1 MNKYY
6 KKLELD
12 KILELLAEQTYSDAC
27 REKALKL
34 KPSFDEEEIRTELKK
49 TDDAFKLSAKFGTP
63 RFRKIKD
70 LSMSLRRCK
79 SGSALSFRELLDVAD
94 ILRETNMLC
103 DWFSQCESMESSLAE
118 YFRELYPIKQLEQ
131 RISESI
137 ISEEEMSDAAS
148 AELSSIRK
156 RIVRQGMNIR
166 EQLDKLI
173 KSRST
178 QKFLQEAIV
187 TMRDGRYVVPV
198 RSEYKNEVAGLVHD
212 TSATGQTFFI
222 EPMSV
227 VEANNEIR
235 VLKSREQAEI
245 ERITLELSGQVGE
258 NADSIANNFRI
269 AQILELYF
277 AKANL
282 GAKMR
287 GAAAK
292 IVSEPRV
299 VLNQARHPLINPD
312 TVVPISVEIGG
323 KYESLIITGPN
334 TGGKTVAIK
343 TVGLLT
349 LMTMCG
355 LMIPAGDGSEIGI
368 FGGIYVDIGDEQ
380 SIEQS
385 LSTFSSHM
393 VNVVKILGMADD
405 RSLVLIDEL
414 GSGTD
419 PVEGAAL
426 AVSVLTELK
435 ERHAKVCATTHYQE
449 VKMFALQT
457 EGVENASCEFDVN
470 TLKPTYRLIVGV
482 PGKSNAFAISQRL
495 GMPEEVIERAK
506 ELVSTENKR
515 FEQVV
520 DALEK
525 SRQELEALK
534 ESAAVSERNAKLTE
548 SELKQKLSELE
559 QQKEKELESARQRA
573 LSIVEETRFRS
584 NQLLNELEELK
595 KVKDKE
601 ALRQGLSSMKG
612 KTNSTLNKMQDE
624 ANPVVERRAED
635 PEGRMNEPLGEREV
649 LCVSQFTLLA
659 DTKKEGVLMTVP
671 NMSGVCYVQV
681 GMMKIKTNQKNLRL
695 VDNKKKQPTP
705 QKSVGGSVKKQVTS
719 NMNRRGMELDIRG
732 MMTDEGVL
740 EMERFIDSAQLSG
753 ISTVIII
760 HGKGTG
766 ALRAAVQ
773 QALKTNPAVKSY
785 RQGAYG
791 EGEAGVTVVELK

>member
-12 KILELLAEQTYSDAC
+12 KILELLAEQTYSDTC
-27 REKALKL
+27 REKALKI
-34 KPSFDEEEIRTELKK
+34 KPSFDEQEIRQELQK
-49 TDDAFKLSAKFGTP
+49 TNDAFNLSAKFGTP

-70 LSMSLRRCK
+70 ISMSLRRCK

-94 ILRETNMLC
+94 ILRETAMLC
-103 DWFSQCESMESSLAE
+103 DWFSQCEGMENSLSE

-148 AELSSIRK
+148 PELASIRK

-187 TMRDGRYVVPV
+187 TVRDGRYVVPV

-245 ERITLELSGQVGE
+245 ERIIRELSEQVAGS
-258 NADSIANNFRI
+258 ADSIANNFRV
-269 AQILELYF
+269 AEILELYF

-287 GAAAK
+287 GVAAK

-299 VLNQARHPLINPD
+299 LLHQARHPLIDQNS
-312 TVVPISVEIGG
+312 VVPISVEIGG
-323 KYESLIITGPN
+323 ANQCLIITGPN
-334 TGGKTVAIK
+334 TGGKTVSIK

-355 LMIPAGDGSEIGI
+355 LMIPAGDGSEIGV

-393 VNVVKILGMADD
+393 VNVVKILSLADE

-426 AVSVLTELK
+426 AVSILTTLK
-435 ERHAKVCATTHYQE
+435 EQGARVAATTHYQE

-457 EGVENASCEFDVN
+457 DGVENASCEFDVN

-495 GMPEEVIERAK
+495 GMPDYVIDRAR
-506 ELVSTENKR
+506 ELVSTENQR

-534 ESAAVSERNAKLTE
+534 ESVAISERNAKLTE

-559 QQKEKELESARQRA
+559 QQKEKELETARQRA

-601 ALRQGLSSMKG
+601 ALRQGLNTAKSRA
-612 KTNSTLNKMQDE
+612 NSTLNKMQDE
-624 ANPVVERRAED
+624 ANPIMERRAENYVL
-635 PEGRMNEPLGEREV
+635 PRPLKAGDTV
-649 LCVSQFTLLA
+649 MLA

-671 NMSGVCYVQV
+671 NMSGTCYVQV
-681 GMMKIKTNQKNLRL
+681 GMMKVKTSQKNLRL
-695 VDNKKKQPTP
+695 IENKKKQQP
-705 QKSVGGSVKKQVTS
+705 QKTGGSVKKQVTS
-719 NMNRRGMELDIRG
+719 NMNRRGGMELDIRG
-732 MMTDEGVL
+732 MMTDEGVM
-740 EMERFIDSAQLSG
+740 EVERFIDGAQLSG
-753 ISTVIII
+753 ISQVVII

-773 QALKTNPAVKSY
+773 QSLKTNPAVKSY

>member
-12 KILELLAEQTYSDAC
+12 KILELLAEQTSSDSC
-27 REKALKL
+27 RDKALKL
-34 KPSFDEEEIRTELKK
+34 SPSFDEAEIRRELQK
-49 TDDAFKLSAKFGTP
+49 TNDAFTLSAKFGTP
-63 RFRKIKD
+63 RFRRIKD
-70 LSMSLRRCK
+70 ISFSLRRCK

-103 DWFSQCESMESSLAE
+103 DWFGQCKSMENSLSE
-118 YFRELYPIKQLEQ
+118 YFRELYPIKDLEQ

-148 AELSSIRK
+148 PELASIRK

-198 RSEYKNEVAGLVHD
+198 RSEYKNEVSGLVHD

-245 ERITLELSGQVGE
+245 ERITQELSARVGE
-258 NADSIANNFRI
+258 NADSIANNFRV

-287 GAAAK
+287 GVAAN
-292 IVSEPRV
+292 IVSEPRIS
-299 VLNQARHPLINPD
+299 LHQARHPLIDQNS
-312 TVVPISVEIGG
+312 VVPITVELGG
-323 KYESLIITGPN
+323 AYSSLMITGPN

-343 TVGLLT
+343 TIGLLT

-355 LMIPAGDGSEIGI
+355 LMIPAGDGSEVGI

-393 VNVVKILGMADD
+393 VNVVKILSLADD

-426 AVSVLTELK
+426 AVSILSTLREQG
-435 ERHAKVCATTHYQE
+435 AKVAATTHYQE
-449 VKMFALQT
+449 VKMYALQT

-495 GMPEEVIERAK
+495 GMPDYVIDRAK

-534 ESAAVSERNAKLTE
+534 ESAAVSERNAKMTE
-548 SELKQKLSELE
+548 SELKQKLSDLE

-573 LSIVEETRFRS
+573 MSIVEETRFRS

-601 ALRQGLSSMKG
+601 ALRQGLSAAKG
-612 KTNSTLNKMQDE
+612 KTNSALNRMQDD
-624 ANPVVERRAED
+624 ANPVVQRHIDSYVLPR
-635 PEGRMNEPLGEREV
+635 PLKAGDTV
-649 LCVSQFTLLA
+649 MLA
-659 DTKKEGVLMTVP
+659 DTRKEGVLMTVP
-671 NMSGVCYVQV
+671 NMSGTCYVQV

-695 VDNKKKQPTP
+695 VENKKKQQP

-719 NMNRRGMELDIRG
+719 NMNRRGGMELDIRG
-732 MMTDEGVL
+732 MMSDEGVL
-740 EMERFIDSAQLSG
+740 EVERFIDGAQLSG
-753 ISTVIII
+753 ISTVVII

-773 QALKTNPAVKSY
+773 QSLKTNPAVKSY

>member
-12 KILELLAEQTYSDAC
+12 KILELLAEQTSSDSC
-27 REKALKL
+27 RDKALKL
-34 KPSFDEEEIRTELKK
+34 SPSFDEAEIRRELQK
-49 TDDAFKLSAKFGTP
+49 TNDAFTLSAKFGTP
-63 RFRKIKD
+63 RFRRIKD
-70 LSMSLRRCK
+70 ISFSLRRCK

-103 DWFSQCESMESSLAE
+103 DWFGQCESMENSLSE
-118 YFRELYPIKQLEQ
+118 YFRELYPIKDLEQ

-148 AELSSIRK
+148 PELASIRK

-198 RSEYKNEVAGLVHD
+198 RSEYKNEVSGLVHD

-245 ERITLELSGQVGE
+245 ERITQELSARVGE
-258 NADSIANNFRI
+258 NADSIANNFRV

-287 GAAAK
+287 GVAAN
-292 IVSEPRV
+292 IVSEPRIS
-299 VLNQARHPLINPD
+299 LHQARHPLIDQNS
-312 TVVPISVEIGG
+312 VVPITVELGG
-323 KYESLIITGPN
+323 AYSSLMITGPN

-343 TVGLLT
+343 TIGLLT

-355 LMIPAGDGSEIGI
+355 LMIPAGDGSEVGI

-393 VNVVKILGMADD
+393 VNVVKILSLADD

-426 AVSVLTELK
+426 AVSILSTLREQG
-435 ERHAKVCATTHYQE
+435 AKVAATTHYQE
-449 VKMFALQT
+449 VKMYALQT

-495 GMPEEVIERAK
+495 GMPDYVIDRAK

-534 ESAAVSERNAKLTE
+534 ESAAISERNAKMTE
-548 SELKQKLSELE
+548 SELKQKLSDLE

-573 LSIVEETRFRS
+573 MFIVEETRFRS

-601 ALRQGLSSMKG
+601 ALRQGLSAAKG
-612 KTNSTLNKMQDE
+612 KTNSALNRMQDD
-624 ANPVVERRAED
+624 ANPVVQRHIDSYVLPR
-635 PEGRMNEPLGEREV
+635 PLKAGDTV
-649 LCVSQFTLLA
+649 MLA
-659 DTKKEGVLMTVP
+659 DTRKEGVLMTVP
-671 NMSGVCYVQV
+671 NMSGTCYVQV

-695 VDNKKKQPTP
+695 VENKKKQQP

-719 NMNRRGMELDIRG
+719 NMNRRGGMELDIRG
-732 MMTDEGVL
+732 MMSDEGVL
-740 EMERFIDSAQLSG
+740 EVERFIDGAQLSG
-753 ISTVIII
+753 ISTVVII

-773 QALKTNPAVKSY
+773 QSLKTNPAVKSY

>member
-6 KKLELD
+6 KKLELY
-12 KILELLAEQTYSDAC
+12 KILELLAEQTSSDFC
-27 REKALKL
+27 RDKALKL
-34 KPSFDEEEIRTELKK
+34 SPSFDEAEIRRELQK
-49 TDDAFKLSAKFGTP
+49 TNDAFTLSAKFGTP
-63 RFRKIKD
+63 RFRRIKD
-70 LSMSLRRCK
+70 ISFSLRRCK

-94 ILRETNMLC
+94 ILRETNLLC
-103 DWFSQCESMESSLAE
+103 DWFGQCESMENSLSE
-118 YFRELYPIKQLEQ
+118 YFRELYPIKDLEQ

-148 AELSSIRK
+148 PELASIRK

-198 RSEYKNEVAGLVHD
+198 RSEYKNEVSGLVHD

-222 EPMSV
+222 EPMNV

-245 ERITLELSGQVGE
+245 ERITQELSARVGE
-258 NADSIANNFRI
+258 NADSIANNFRV

-287 GAAAK
+287 GVAAN
-292 IVSEPRV
+292 IVSEPRIS
-299 VLNQARHPLINPD
+299 LHQARHPLIDQNS
-312 TVVPISVEIGG
+312 VVPITVELGG
-323 KYESLIITGPN
+323 AYSSLMITGPN

-343 TVGLLT
+343 TIGLLT

-355 LMIPAGDGSEIGI
+355 LMIPAGDGSEVGI

-393 VNVVKILGMADD
+393 VNVVKILSLADD

-426 AVSVLTELK
+426 AVSILSTLREQG
-435 ERHAKVCATTHYQE
+435 AKVAATTHYQE
-449 VKMFALQT
+449 VKMYALQT

-495 GMPEEVIERAK
+495 GMPDYVIDRAK

-534 ESAAVSERNAKLTE
+534 ESAAISERNAKMTE
-548 SELKQKLSELE
+548 SELKQKLSDLE

-573 LSIVEETRFRS
+573 MSIVEETRFRS

-601 ALRQGLSSMKG
+601 ALRQGLSAAKG
-612 KTNSTLNKMQDE
+612 KTNSALNRMQDD
-624 ANPVVERRAED
+624 ANPVVQRHIDTYVLPR
-635 PEGRMNEPLGEREV
+635 PLKAGDTV
-649 LCVSQFTLLA
+649 MLA
-659 DTKKEGVLMTVP
+659 DTRKEGVLMTVP
-671 NMSGVCYVQV
+671 NMSGTCYVQV

-695 VDNKKKQPTP
+695 VENKKKQQP

-719 NMNRRGMELDIRG
+719 NMNRRGGMELDIRG
-732 MMTDEGVL
+732 MMSDEGVL
-740 EMERFIDSAQLSG
+740 EVERFIDGAQLSG
-753 ISTVIII
+753 ISTVVII

-773 QALKTNPAVKSY
+773 QSLKTNPAVKSY

>member
-12 KILELLAEQTYSDAC
+12 KILELLAEQTSSDSC
-27 REKALKL
+27 RDKALKL
-34 KPSFDEEEIRTELKK
+34 SPSFDEAEIRRELQK
-49 TDDAFKLSAKFGTP
+49 TNDAFTLSAKFGTP
-63 RFRKIKD
+63 RFRRIKD
-70 LSMSLRRCK
+70 ISFSLRRCK

-103 DWFSQCESMESSLAE
+103 DWFGQCESMENSLSE
-118 YFRELYPIKQLEQ
+118 YFRELYPIKDLEQ

-148 AELSSIRK
+148 PELASIRK

-198 RSEYKNEVAGLVHD
+198 RSEYKNEVSGLVHD

-245 ERITLELSGQVGE
+245 ERITQELSARVGE
-258 NADSIANNFRI
+258 NADSIANNFRV

-287 GAAAK
+287 GVAAN
-292 IVSEPRV
+292 IVSEPRIS
-299 VLNQARHPLINPD
+299 LHQARHPLIDQNS
-312 TVVPISVEIGG
+312 VVPITVELGG
-323 KYESLIITGPN
+323 AYSSLMITGPN

-343 TVGLLT
+343 TIGLLT

-355 LMIPAGDGSEIGI
+355 LMIPAGDGSEVGI

-393 VNVVKILGMADD
+393 VNVVKILSLADD

-426 AVSVLTELK
+426 AVSILSTLREQG
-435 ERHAKVCATTHYQE
+435 AKVAATTHYQE
-449 VKMFALQT
+449 VKMYALQT

-495 GMPEEVIERAK
+495 GMPDYVIDRAK

-534 ESAAVSERNAKLTE
+534 ESAAISERNAKMTE
-548 SELKQKLSELE
+548 SELKQKLSDLE
-559 QQKEKELESARQRA
+559 QQKEKELERARQRA
-573 LSIVEETRFRS
+573 MSIVEETRFRS

-601 ALRQGLSSMKG
+601 ALRQGLSAAKG
-612 KTNSTLNKMQDE
+612 KTNSALNRMQDD
-624 ANPVVERRAED
+624 ANPVVQRHIDSYVLPR
-635 PEGRMNEPLGEREV
+635 PLKAGDTV
-649 LCVSQFTLLA
+649 MLA
-659 DTKKEGVLMTVP
+659 DTRKEGVLMTVP
-671 NMSGVCYVQV
+671 NMSGTCYVQV

-695 VDNKKKQPTP
+695 VENKKKQQP

-719 NMNRRGMELDIRG
+719 NMNRRGGMELDIRG
-732 MMTDEGVL
+732 MMSDEGVL
-740 EMERFIDSAQLSG
+740 EVERFIDGAQLSG
-753 ISTVIII
+753 ISTVVII

-773 QALKTNPAVKSY
+773 QSLKTNPAVKSY

>member
-12 KILELLAEQTYSDAC
+12 KILELLAEQTSSDSC
-27 REKALKL
+27 RDKALKL
-34 KPSFDEEEIRTELKK
+34 SPSFDEAEIRRELQK
-49 TDDAFKLSAKFGTP
+49 TNDAFTLSAKFGTP
-63 RFRKIKD
+63 RFRRIKD
-70 LSMSLRRCK
+70 ISFSLRRCK

-103 DWFSQCESMESSLAE
+103 DWFGQCESMENSLSE
-118 YFRELYPIKQLEQ
+118 YFRELYPIKDLEQ

-148 AELSSIRK
+148 PELASIRK

-198 RSEYKNEVAGLVHD
+198 RSEYKNEVSGLVHD

-245 ERITLELSGQVGE
+245 ERITQELSARVGE
-258 NADSIANNFRI
+258 NADSIANNFRV

-287 GAAAK
+287 GVAAN
-292 IVSEPRV
+292 IVSEPRIS
-299 VLNQARHPLINPD
+299 LHQARHPLIDQNS
-312 TVVPISVEIGG
+312 VVPITVELGG
-323 KYESLIITGPN
+323 AYSSLMITGPN

-343 TVGLLT
+343 TIGLLT

-355 LMIPAGDGSEIGI
+355 LMIPAGDGSEVGI

-393 VNVVKILGMADD
+393 VNVVKILSLADD

-426 AVSVLTELK
+426 AVSILSTLREQG
-435 ERHAKVCATTHYQE
+435 AKVAATTHYQE
-449 VKMFALQT
+449 VKMYALQT

-495 GMPEEVIERAK
+495 GMPDYVIDRAK

-534 ESAAVSERNAKLTE
+534 ESAAISERNAKMTE
-548 SELKQKLSELE
+548 SELKQKLSDLE

-573 LSIVEETRFRS
+573 MSIVEETRFRS

-601 ALRQGLSSMKG
+601 ALRQGLSAAKG
-612 KTNSTLNKMQDE
+612 KTNSALNRMQDD
-624 ANPVVERRAED
+624 ANPVVQRHIDTYVLPR
-635 PEGRMNEPLGEREV
+635 PLKAGDTV
-649 LCVSQFTLLA
+649 MLA
-659 DTKKEGVLMTVP
+659 DTRKEGVLMTVP
-671 NMSGVCYVQV
+671 NMSGTCYVQV

-695 VDNKKKQPTP
+695 VENKKKQQP

-719 NMNRRGMELDIRG
+719 NMNRRGGMELDIRG
-732 MMTDEGVL
+732 MMSDEGVL
-740 EMERFIDSAQLSG
+740 EVERFIDGAQLSG
-753 ISTVIII
+753 ISTVVII

-773 QALKTNPAVKSY
+773 QSLKTNPAVKSY

>member
-12 KILELLAEQTYSDAC
+12 KILELLAEQTSSDSC
-27 REKALKL
+27 RDKALKL
-34 KPSFDEEEIRTELKK
+34 SPSFDEAEIRRELQK
-49 TDDAFKLSAKFGTP
+49 TNDAFTLSAKFGTP
-63 RFRKIKD
+63 RFRRIKD
-70 LSMSLRRCK
+70 ISFSLRRCK

-103 DWFSQCESMESSLAE
+103 DWFGQCESMENSLSE
-118 YFRELYPIKQLEQ
+118 YFRELYPIKDLEQ

-148 AELSSIRK
+148 PELASIRK

-198 RSEYKNEVAGLVHD
+198 RSEYKNEVSGLVHD

-245 ERITLELSGQVGE
+245 ERITQELSARVGE
-258 NADSIANNFRI
+258 NADSIANNFRV

-287 GAAAK
+287 GVAAN
-292 IVSEPRV
+292 IVSEPRIS
-299 VLNQARHPLINPD
+299 LHQARHPLIDQNS
-312 TVVPISVEIGG
+312 VVPITVELGG
-323 KYESLIITGPN
+323 AYSSLMITGPN

-343 TVGLLT
+343 TIGLLT

-355 LMIPAGDGSEIGI
+355 LMIPAGDGSEVGI

-393 VNVVKILGMADD
+393 VNVVKILSLADD

-426 AVSVLTELK
+426 AVSILSALREQG
-435 ERHAKVCATTHYQE
+435 AKVAATTHYQE
-449 VKMFALQT
+449 VKMYALQT

-495 GMPEEVIERAK
+495 GMPDYVIDRAK

-534 ESAAVSERNAKLTE
+534 ESAAISERNAKMTE
-548 SELKQKLSELE
+548 SELKQKLSDLE

-573 LSIVEETRFRS
+573 MSIVEETRFRS

-601 ALRQGLSSMKG
+601 ALRQGLSAAKG
-612 KTNSTLNKMQDE
+612 KTNSALNRMQDD
-624 ANPVVERRAED
+624 ANPVVQRHIDSYVLPR
-635 PEGRMNEPLGEREV
+635 PLKAGDTV
-649 LCVSQFTLLA
+649 MLA
-659 DTKKEGVLMTVP
+659 DTRKEGVLMTVP
-671 NMSGVCYVQV
+671 NMSGTCYVQV

-695 VDNKKKQPTP
+695 VENKKKQQP

-719 NMNRRGMELDIRG
+719 NMNRRGGMELDIRG
-732 MMTDEGVL
+732 MMSDEGVL
-740 EMERFIDSAQLSG
+740 EVERFIDGAQLSG
-753 ISTVIII
+753 ISTVVII

-773 QALKTNPAVKSY
+773 QSLKTNPAVKSY

>member
-12 KILELLAEQTYSDAC
+12 KILDLLAEQTSSDSC
-27 REKALKL
+27 RDKALKL
-34 KPSFDEEEIRTELKK
+34 SPSFDEAEIRRELQK
-49 TDDAFKLSAKFGTP
+49 TNDAFTLSAKFGTP
-63 RFRKIKD
+63 RFRRIKD
-70 LSMSLRRCK
+70 ISFSLRRCK

-103 DWFSQCESMESSLAE
+103 DWFGQCESMENSLSE
-118 YFRELYPIKQLEQ
+118 YFRELYPIKDLEQ

-148 AELSSIRK
+148 PELASIRK

-198 RSEYKNEVAGLVHD
+198 RSEYKNEVSGLVHD

-245 ERITLELSGQVGE
+245 ERITQELSARVGE
-258 NADSIANNFRI
+258 NADSIANNFRV

-287 GAAAK
+287 GVAAN
-292 IVSEPRV
+292 IVSEPRIS
-299 VLNQARHPLINPD
+299 LHQARHPLIDQNS
-312 TVVPISVEIGG
+312 VVPITVELGG
-323 KYESLIITGPN
+323 AYSSLMITGPN

-343 TVGLLT
+343 TIGLLT

-355 LMIPAGDGSEIGI
+355 LMIPAGDGSEVGI

-393 VNVVKILGMADD
+393 VNVVKILSLADD

-426 AVSVLTELK
+426 AVSILSTLREQG
-435 ERHAKVCATTHYQE
+435 AKVAATTHYQE
-449 VKMFALQT
+449 VKMYALQT

-495 GMPEEVIERAK
+495 GMPDYVIDRAK

-534 ESAAVSERNAKLTE
+534 ESAAISERNAKMTE
-548 SELKQKLSELE
+548 SELKQKLSDLE

-573 LSIVEETRFRS
+573 MSIVEETRFRS

-601 ALRQGLSSMKG
+601 ALRQGLSAAKG
-612 KTNSTLNKMQDE
+612 KTNSALNRMQDD
-624 ANPVVERRAED
+624 ANPVVQRHIDTYVLPR
-635 PEGRMNEPLGEREV
+635 PLKAGDTV
-649 LCVSQFTLLA
+649 MLA
-659 DTKKEGVLMTVP
+659 DTRKEGVLMTVP
-671 NMSGVCYVQV
+671 NMSGTCYVQV

-695 VDNKKKQPTP
+695 VENKKKQQP

-719 NMNRRGMELDIRG
+719 NMNRRGGMELDIRG
-732 MMTDEGVL
+732 MMSDEGVL
-740 EMERFIDSAQLSG
+740 EVERFIDGAQLSG
-753 ISTVIII
+753 ISTVVII

-773 QALKTNPAVKSY
+773 QSLKTNPAVKSY

>member
-27 REKALKL
+27 REQALKL
-34 KPSFDEEEIRTELKK
+34 RPEFDGAKMRAELKK
-49 TDDAFKLSAKFGTP
+49 TDDAFKLSSKFGTP

-70 LSMSLRRCK
+70 ITGSLKRCK
-79 SGSALSFRELLDVAD
+79 SGSALSFRELLDVAE
-94 ILRETNMLC
+94 ILRETGVLC
-103 DWFSQCESMESSLAE
+103 DWYSQCSNIENTLDE
-118 YFRELYPIKQLEQ
+118 YFAELYPIKSLEQ
-131 RISESI
+131 RISDSI
-137 ISEEEMSDAAS
+137 ISEEEMSDGAS

-156 RIVRQGMNIR
+156 RIVRQGLNIR

-173 KSRST
+173 KNKNT
-178 QKFLQEAIV
+178 QKYLQESIV

-198 RSEYKNEVAGLVHD
+198 RSEYKNEVPGLVHD

-235 VLKSREQAEI
+235 VLKSREQAEV
-245 ERITLELSGQVGE
+245 ERITRELSAQVGE
-258 NADSIANNFRI
+258 NADAILNNFRV
-269 AQILELYF
+269 AEILELYF

-282 GAKMR
+282 GAKMK
-287 GAAAK
+287 GVAAQ
-292 IVSEPRV
+292 ISDEPKA
-299 VLNQARHPLINPD
+299 VLHNARHPLINPD
-312 TVVPISVEIGG
+312 TVVPVSVEIGEG
-323 KYESLIITGPN
+323 YDCLIITGPN

-355 LMIPAGDGSEIGI
+355 LMIPAADGSVIGE
-368 FGGIYVDIGDEQ
+368 FGSIYVDIGDEQ

-393 VNVVKILGMADD
+393 TNVIKILDKADE

-426 AVSVLTELK
+426 AVSILTQLK
-435 ERHAKVCATTHYQE
+435 QYSAKVVATTHYQE
-449 VKMFALQT
+449 VKIFALET
-457 EGVENASCEFDVN
+457 DGVENACCEFDVN
-470 TLKPTYRLIVGV
+470 TLKPTYRVVVGV
-482 PGKSNAFAISQRL
+482 PGKSNAFAISSKL
-495 GMPEEVIERAK
+495 GMPDFVIERAQS
-506 ELVSTENKR
+506 LVSSENKR

-525 SRQELEALK
+525 SRQELEELK
-534 ESAAVSERNAKLTE
+534 ESVAVSERNARLTE
-548 SELKQKLSELE
+548 SELKQKLSDLE
-559 QQKEKELESARQRA
+559 AQKEKELENARQRA
-573 LSIVEETRFRS
+573 MSIIEETRMRS
-584 NQLLNELEELK
+584 NILLNELDELK
-595 KVKDKE
+595 KIKDKE
-601 ALRQGLSSMKG
+601 EFRQKYSAAKG
-612 KTNSTLNKMQDE
+612 RVGGTLNKMYDE
-624 ANPVVERRAED
+624 ANPVTERKSED
-635 PEGRMNEPLGEREV
+635 YILPRPLKAGDSV
-649 LCVSQFTLLA
+649 MLA
-659 DTKKEGVLMTVP
+659 DTKKEGTLLTVP

-695 VDNKKKQPTP
+695 IDNKKKQSAPT
-705 QKSVGGSVKKQVTS
+705 GGKVKKQVTS
-719 NMNRRGMELDIRG
+719 NMERKGSMELDIRG
-732 MMTDEGVL
+732 MMTEEGVM
-740 EMERFIDSAQLSG
+740 ETERFIDGAMLSG
-753 ISTVIII
+753 LKTITVI

-766 ALRAAVQ
+766 ALRAAIHQ
-773 QALKTNPAVKSY
+773 SLKRNPSVKSY
-785 RQGAYG
+785 RLGVYG

>member
-12 KILELLAEQTYSDAC
+12 KILELLAEQTSSDFC
-27 REKALKL
+27 RDKALKL
-34 KPSFDEEEIRTELKK
+34 SPSFDEAEIRRELQK
-49 TDDAFKLSAKFGTP
+49 TNDAFTLSAKFGTP
-63 RFRKIKD
+63 RFRRIKD
-70 LSMSLRRCK
+70 ISFSLRRCK

-103 DWFSQCESMESSLAE
+103 DWFGQCESMENSLSE
-118 YFRELYPIKQLEQ
+118 YFRELYPIKDLEQ

-148 AELSSIRK
+148 PELASIRK

-187 TMRDGRYVVPV
+187 AMRDGRYVVPV
-198 RSEYKNEVAGLVHD
+198 RSEYKNEVSGLVHD

-245 ERITLELSGQVGE
+245 ERITQELSARVGE
-258 NADSIANNFRI
+258 NADSIANNFRV

-287 GAAAK
+287 GVAAN
-292 IVSEPRV
+292 IVSEPRIS
-299 VLNQARHPLINPD
+299 LHQARHPLIDQNS
-312 TVVPISVEIGG
+312 VVPITVELGG
-323 KYESLIITGPN
+323 AYSSLMITGPN

-343 TVGLLT
+343 TIGLLT

-355 LMIPAGDGSEIGI
+355 LMIPAGDGSEVGI

-393 VNVVKILGMADD
+393 VNVVKILSLADD

-426 AVSVLTELK
+426 AVSILSTLREQG
-435 ERHAKVCATTHYQE
+435 AKVAATTHYQE
-449 VKMFALQT
+449 VKMYALQT

-495 GMPEEVIERAK
+495 GMPDYVIDRAK

-534 ESAAVSERNAKLTE
+534 ESAAISERNAKMTE
-548 SELKQKLSELE
+548 SELKQKLSDLE

-573 LSIVEETRFRS
+573 MSIVEETRFRS

-601 ALRQGLSSMKG
+601 ALRQGLSAAKG
-612 KTNSTLNKMQDE
+612 KTNSALN
-624 ANPVVERRAED
+624 
-635 PEGRMNEPLGEREV
+635 RM
-649 LCVSQFTLLA
+649 
-659 DTKKEGVLMTVP
+659 
-671 NMSGVCYVQV
+671 
-681 GMMKIKTNQKNLRL
+681 
-695 VDNKKKQPTP
+695 
-705 QKSVGGSVKKQVTS
+705 
-719 NMNRRGMELDIRG
+719 
-732 MMTDEGVL
+732 
-740 EMERFIDSAQLSG
+740 
-753 ISTVIII
+753 
-760 HGKGTG
+760 
-766 ALRAAVQ
+766 
-773 QALKTNPAVKSY
+773 
-785 RQGAYG
+785 
-791 EGEAGVTVVELK
+791 

>member
-12 KILELLAEQTYSDAC
+12 KILELLAEQTSSDSC
-27 REKALKL
+27 RDKALKL
-34 KPSFDEEEIRTELKK
+34 SPSFDEAEIRRELQK
-49 TDDAFKLSAKFGTP
+49 TNDAFTLSAKFGTP
-63 RFRKIKD
+63 RFRRIKD
-70 LSMSLRRCK
+70 ISFSLRRCK

-103 DWFSQCESMESSLAE
+103 DWFGQCESMENSLSE
-118 YFRELYPIKQLEQ
+118 YFRELYPIKDLEQ

-198 RSEYKNEVAGLVHD
+198 RSEYKNEVSGLVHD

-245 ERITLELSGQVGE
+245 ERITQELSARVGE
-258 NADSIANNFRI
+258 NADSIANNFRV

-287 GAAAK
+287 GVAAN
-292 IVSEPRV
+292 IVSEPRIS
-299 VLNQARHPLINPD
+299 LHQARHPLIDQNS
-312 TVVPISVEIGG
+312 VVPITVELGG
-323 KYESLIITGPN
+323 AYSSLMITGPN

-343 TVGLLT
+343 TIGLLT

-355 LMIPAGDGSEIGI
+355 LMIPAGDGSEVGI

-393 VNVVKILGMADD
+393 VNVVKILSLADD

-426 AVSVLTELK
+426 AVSILSTLREQG
-435 ERHAKVCATTHYQE
+435 AKVAATTHYQE
-449 VKMFALQT
+449 VKMYALQT

-495 GMPEEVIERAK
+495 GMPDYVIDRAK

-534 ESAAVSERNAKLTE
+534 ESAAISERNAKMTE
-548 SELKQKLSELE
+548 SELKQKLSDLE

-573 LSIVEETRFRS
+573 MSIVEETRFRS

-601 ALRQGLSSMKG
+601 ALRQGLSAAKG
-612 KTNSTLNKMQDE
+612 KTNSALNRMQDD
-624 ANPVVERRAED
+624 ANPVVQRHIDSYVLPR
-635 PEGRMNEPLGEREV
+635 PLKAGDTV
-649 LCVSQFTLLA
+649 MLA
-659 DTKKEGVLMTVP
+659 DTRKEGVLMTVP
-671 NMSGVCYVQV
+671 NMSGTCYVQV

-695 VDNKKKQPTP
+695 VENKKKQQP

-719 NMNRRGMELDIRG
+719 NMNRRGGMELDIRG
-732 MMTDEGVL
+732 MMSDEGVL
-740 EMERFIDSAQLSG
+740 EVERFIDGAQLSG
-753 ISTVIII
+753 ISTVVII

-773 QALKTNPAVKSY
+773 QSLKTNPAVKSY

>member
-12 KILELLAEQTYSDAC
+12 KILELLAEQTSSDSC
-27 REKALKL
+27 RDKALKL
-34 KPSFDEEEIRTELKK
+34 SPSFDEAEIRRELQK
-49 TDDAFKLSAKFGTP
+49 TNDAFTLSAKFGTP
-63 RFRKIKD
+63 RFRRIKD
-70 LSMSLRRCK
+70 ISFSLRRCK

-103 DWFSQCESMESSLAE
+103 DWFGQCESMENSLSE
-118 YFRELYPIKQLEQ
+118 YFRELYPIKDLEQ

-148 AELSSIRK
+148 PELASIRK

-198 RSEYKNEVAGLVHD
+198 RSEYKNEVSGLVHD

-222 EPMSV
+222 EPMNV

-245 ERITLELSGQVGE
+245 ERITQELSARVGE
-258 NADSIANNFRI
+258 NADSIANNFRV

-287 GAAAK
+287 GVAAN
-292 IVSEPRV
+292 IVSEPRIS
-299 VLNQARHPLINPD
+299 LHQARHPLIDQNS
-312 TVVPISVEIGG
+312 VVPITVELGG
-323 KYESLIITGPN
+323 AYSSLMITGPN

-343 TVGLLT
+343 TIGLLT

-355 LMIPAGDGSEIGI
+355 LMIPAGDGSEVGI

-393 VNVVKILGMADD
+393 VNVVKILSLADD

-426 AVSVLTELK
+426 AVSILSTLREQG
-435 ERHAKVCATTHYQE
+435 AKVAATTHYQE
-449 VKMFALQT
+449 VKMYALQT

-495 GMPEEVIERAK
+495 GMPDYVIDRAK

-534 ESAAVSERNAKLTE
+534 ESAAISERNAKMTE
-548 SELKQKLSELE
+548 SELKQKLSDLE

-573 LSIVEETRFRS
+573 MSIVEETRFRS

-601 ALRQGLSSMKG
+601 ALRQGLSAAKG
-612 KTNSTLNKMQDE
+612 KTNSALNRMQDD
-624 ANPVVERRAED
+624 ANPVVQRHIDTYVLPR
-635 PEGRMNEPLGEREV
+635 PLKAGDTV
-649 LCVSQFTLLA
+649 MLA
-659 DTKKEGVLMTVP
+659 DTRKEGVLMTVP
-671 NMSGVCYVQV
+671 NMSGTCYVQV

-695 VDNKKKQPTP
+695 VENKKKQQP

-719 NMNRRGMELDIRG
+719 NMNRRGGMELDIRG
-732 MMTDEGVL
+732 MMSDEGVL
-740 EMERFIDSAQLSG
+740 EVERFIDGAQLSG
-753 ISTVIII
+753 ISTVVII

-773 QALKTNPAVKSY
+773 QSLKTNPAVKSY

>member
-12 KILELLAEQTYSDAC
+12 KILELLAEQTSSDSC
-27 REKALKL
+27 RDKALKL
-34 KPSFDEEEIRTELKK
+34 SPSFDEAEIRRELQK
-49 TDDAFKLSAKFGTP
+49 TNDAFTLSAKFGTP
-63 RFRKIKD
+63 RFRRIKD
-70 LSMSLRRCK
+70 ISFSLRRCK

-103 DWFSQCESMESSLAE
+103 DWFGQCESMENSLSE
-118 YFRELYPIKQLEQ
+118 YFRELYPIKDLEQ

-148 AELSSIRK
+148 PELASIRK

-198 RSEYKNEVAGLVHD
+198 RSEYKNEVSGLVHD

-245 ERITLELSGQVGE
+245 ERITQELSARVGE
-258 NADSIANNFRI
+258 NADSIANNFRV

-287 GAAAK
+287 GVAAN
-292 IVSEPRV
+292 IVSEPRIS
-299 VLNQARHPLINPD
+299 LHQARHPLIDQNS
-312 TVVPISVEIGG
+312 VVPITVELGG
-323 KYESLIITGPN
+323 AYSSLMITGPN

-343 TVGLLT
+343 TIGLLT

-355 LMIPAGDGSEIGI
+355 LMIPAGDGSEVGI

-393 VNVVKILGMADD
+393 VNVVKILSLADD

-426 AVSVLTELK
+426 AVSILSTLREQG
-435 ERHAKVCATTHYQE
+435 AKVAATTHYQE
-449 VKMFALQT
+449 VKMYALQT

-495 GMPEEVIERAK
+495 GMPDYVIDRAK

-525 SRQELEALK
+525 SRQELEELK
-534 ESAAVSERNAKLTE
+534 ESAAVSERNAKMTE
-548 SELKQKLSELE
+548 SELKQKLSDLE

-573 LSIVEETRFRS
+573 MSIVEETRFRS

-601 ALRQGLSSMKG
+601 ALRQGLSAAKG
-612 KTNSTLNKMQDE
+612 KTNSALNRMQDD
-624 ANPVVERRAED
+624 ANPVVQRHIDSYVLPR
-635 PEGRMNEPLGEREV
+635 PLKAGDTV
-649 LCVSQFTLLA
+649 MLA
-659 DTKKEGVLMTVP
+659 DTRKEGVLMTVP
-671 NMSGVCYVQV
+671 NMSGTCYVQV

-695 VDNKKKQPTP
+695 VENKKKQQP

-719 NMNRRGMELDIRG
+719 NMNRRGGMELDIRG
-732 MMTDEGVL
+732 MMSDEGVL
-740 EMERFIDSAQLSG
+740 EVERFIDGAQLSG
-753 ISTVIII
+753 ISTVVII

-773 QALKTNPAVKSY
+773 QSLKTNPAVKSY

>member
-12 KILELLAEQTYSDAC
+12 KILELLAEQTSSDSC
-27 REKALKL
+27 RDKALKL
-34 KPSFDEEEIRTELKK
+34 SPSFDEAEIRRELQK
-49 TDDAFKLSAKFGTP
+49 TNDAFTLSAKFGTP
-63 RFRKIKD
+63 RFRRIKD
-70 LSMSLRRCK
+70 ISFSLRRCK

-103 DWFSQCESMESSLAE
+103 DWFGQCESMENSLSE
-118 YFRELYPIKQLEQ
+118 YFRELYPIKDLEQ

-148 AELSSIRK
+148 PELASIRK

-198 RSEYKNEVAGLVHD
+198 RSEYKNEVSGLVHD

-245 ERITLELSGQVGE
+245 ERITQELSARVGE
-258 NADSIANNFRI
+258 NADSIANNFRM

-287 GAAAK
+287 GVAAN
-292 IVSEPRV
+292 IVSEPRIS
-299 VLNQARHPLINPD
+299 LHQARHPLIDQNS
-312 TVVPISVEIGG
+312 VVPITVELGG
-323 KYESLIITGPN
+323 AYSSLMITGPN

-343 TVGLLT
+343 TIGLLT

-355 LMIPAGDGSEIGI
+355 LMIPAGDGSEVGI

-393 VNVVKILGMADD
+393 VNVVKILSLADD

-426 AVSVLTELK
+426 AVSILSTLREQG
-435 ERHAKVCATTHYQE
+435 AKVAATTHYQE
-449 VKMFALQT
+449 VKMYALQT

-495 GMPEEVIERAK
+495 GMPDYVIDRAK

-534 ESAAVSERNAKLTE
+534 ESAAISERNAKMTE
-548 SELKQKLSELE
+548 SELKQKLSDLE

-573 LSIVEETRFRS
+573 MSIVEETRFRS

-601 ALRQGLSSMKG
+601 ALRQGLSAAKG
-612 KTNSTLNKMQDE
+612 KTNSALNRMQDD
-624 ANPVVERRAED
+624 ANPVVQRHIDTYVLPR
-635 PEGRMNEPLGEREV
+635 PLKAGDTV
-649 LCVSQFTLLA
+649 MLA
-659 DTKKEGVLMTVP
+659 DTRKEGVLMTVP
-671 NMSGVCYVQV
+671 NMSGTCYVQV

-695 VDNKKKQPTP
+695 VENKKKQQP

-719 NMNRRGMELDIRG
+719 NMNRRGGMELDIRG
-732 MMTDEGVL
+732 MMSDEGVL
-740 EMERFIDSAQLSG
+740 EVERFIDGAQLSG
-753 ISTVIII
+753 ISTVVII

-773 QALKTNPAVKSY
+773 QSLKTNPAVKSY

>member
-12 KILELLAEQTYSDAC
+12 KILELLAEQTYSDVC
-27 REKALKL
+27 REQALKL
-34 KPSFDEEEIRTELKK
+34 RPEFDGAKMRAELRK
-49 TDDAFKLSAKFGTP
+49 TDDAFKLSSKFGTP

-70 LSMSLRRCK
+70 ITGSLKRCK
-79 SGSALSFRELLDVAD
+79 SGSALSFRELLDVAE
-94 ILRETNMLC
+94 ILHETGVLC
-103 DWFSQCESMESSLAE
+103 DWYSQCSNVENTLDE
-118 YFRELYPIKQLEQ
+118 YFRELYPIKSLEQ
-131 RISESI
+131 RISDSI
-137 ISEEEMSDAAS
+137 ISEEEMSDGAS

-156 RIVRQGMNIR
+156 RIVRQGLNIR

-173 KSRST
+173 KNKNT
-178 QKFLQEAIV
+178 QKYLQENIV

-198 RSEYKNEVAGLVHD
+198 RSEYKNEVPGLVHD
-212 TSATGQTFFI
+212 TSATGQTFFV

-245 ERITLELSGQVGE
+245 ERITRELSAQVGE
-258 NADSIANNFRI
+258 NADAILNNFRV
-269 AQILELYF
+269 AEILELYF

-282 GAKMR
+282 GAKMK
-287 GAAAK
+287 GVAAQ
-292 IVSEPRV
+292 ISDEPKA
-299 VLNQARHPLINPD
+299 VLHNARHPLINPD
-312 TVVPISVEIGG
+312 TVVPVSVEIGEG
-323 KYESLIITGPN
+323 YDCLIITGPN

-355 LMIPAGDGSEIGI
+355 LMIPAGDGSVIGE
-368 FGGIYVDIGDEQ
+368 FGSIYVDIGDEQ

-393 VNVVKILGMADD
+393 TNVIKILDKADE

-426 AVSVLTELK
+426 AVSILTQLK
-435 ERHAKVCATTHYQE
+435 QYSAKVVATTHYQE
-449 VKMFALQT
+449 VKMFALET
-457 EGVENASCEFDVN
+457 DGVENACCEFDVN
-470 TLKPTYRLIVGV
+470 TLKPTYRVIVGV
-482 PGKSNAFAISQRL
+482 PGKSNAFAISSKL
-495 GMPEEVIERAK
+495 GMPDFVIERAQS
-506 ELVSTENKR
+506 LVSSENKR

-525 SRQELEALK
+525 SRQELEELK
-534 ESAAVSERNAKLTE
+534 ESVAVSERNAKLTE

-559 QQKEKELESARQRA
+559 AQKEKELENARQRA
-573 LSIVEETRFRS
+573 MSIIEETRMRS
-584 NQLLNELEELK
+584 NILLNELDELK

-601 ALRQGLSSMKG
+601 EFRQKYSAAKG
-612 KTNSTLNKMQDE
+612 RVGGTLNKMYDE
-624 ANPVVERRAED
+624 ANPVTERKSDDYVLPR
-635 PEGRMNEPLGEREV
+635 PLKAGDSV
-649 LCVSQFTLLA
+649 MLA
-659 DTKKEGVLMTVP
+659 DTKKEGTLLTVP

-695 VDNKKKQPTP
+695 IDNKKKQSAPT
-705 QKSVGGSVKKQVTS
+705 GGKVKKQVTS
-719 NMNRRGMELDIRG
+719 NMERKGSMELDIRG
-732 MMTDEGVL
+732 MMTEEGVM
-740 EMERFIDSAQLSG
+740 ETERFIDGAMLSG
-753 ISTVIII
+753 LKTITVI

-766 ALRAAVQ
+766 ALRAAIHQ
-773 QALKTNPAVKSY
+773 SLKRNPSVKSY
-785 RQGAYG
+785 RLGVYG

>member
-12 KILELLAEQTYSDAC
+12 KILELLAEQTYSDTC
-27 REKALKL
+27 REQALKL
-34 KPSFDEEEIRTELKK
+34 KPVFDAEKMRSELKK

-70 LSMSLRRCK
+70 INGSLKRCK
-79 SGSALSFRELLDVAD
+79 SGSALSFRELLDVAE
-94 ILRETNMLC
+94 ILRETGMLC
-103 DWFSQCESMESSLAE
+103 DWYSQCSNIENSLSD
-118 YFRELYPIKQLEQ
+118 YFSELYPIKNLEQ

-137 ISEEEMSDAAS
+137 ISEEEMSDGAS
-148 AELSSIRK
+148 PELASIRK
-156 RIVRQGMNIR
+156 RIVRQGLNIR

-173 KSRST
+173 KNKNT
-178 QKFLQEAIV
+178 QKFLQENIV

-198 RSEYKNEVAGLVHD
+198 RSEHKNDVPGLVHD

-245 ERITLELSGQVGE
+245 ERITRELSEQVGE
-258 NADSIANNFRI
+258 NADSIMNNFRV
-269 AQILELYF
+269 AEILELYF

-282 GAKMR
+282 GAKMK
-287 GAAAK
+287 GVAAE
-292 IVSEPRV
+292 ISDEPKV
-299 VLNQARHPLINPD
+299 VLHNARHPLINAD
-312 TVVPISVEIGG
+312 TVVPISVEIG
-323 KYESLIITGPN
+323 ESYDCLIITGPN

-355 LMIPAGDGSEIGI
+355 LMIPAGDGSVIGV

-393 VNVVKILGMADD
+393 TNVIKILGMADD

-426 AVSVLTELK
+426 AVSILTTLK
-435 ERHAKVCATTHYQE
+435 NYSAKVVATTHYQE
-449 VKMFALQT
+449 VKMFALET
-457 EGVENASCEFDVN
+457 EGVENACCEFDVN
-470 TLKPTYRLIVGV
+470 TLKPTYRVIVGV
-482 PGKSNAFAISQRL
+482 PGKSNAFAISSKL
-495 GMPEEVIERAK
+495 GMPDDVISLAES
-506 ELVSTENKR
+506 LVSSENKR

-525 SRQELEALK
+525 SRQELEELK
-534 ESAAVSERNAKLTE
+534 ESIAVSERNAKMTE

-559 QQKEKELESARQRA
+559 AQKEKELENARQRA
-573 LSIVEETRFRS
+573 MSIIEETRMRS
-584 NQLLNELEELK
+584 NMLLNELDEIK
-595 KVKDKE
+595 KINDKE
-601 ALRQGLSSMKG
+601 EFRKRHSAAKSGVG
-612 KTNSTLNKMQDE
+612 GALNKMHDE
-624 ANPVVERRAED
+624 ANPVMERRSDEYVL
-635 PEGRMNEPLGEREV
+635 PRPLKAGDTV
-649 LCVSQFTLLA
+649 MLA
-659 DTKKEGVLMTVP
+659 DTRKEGTLLTVP
-671 NMSGVCYVQV
+671 NMSGVCFVQV
-681 GMMKIKTNQKNLRL
+681 GMMKVKTNQKNLRL
-695 VDNKKKQPTP
+695 VENKKKQQTSPT
-705 QKSVGGSVKKQVTS
+705 GGKVKKQLKS
-719 NMNRRGMELDIRG
+719 NAERKSSLELDIRG
-732 MMTDEGVL
+732 MMGDEGVL
-740 EMERFIDSAQLSG
+740 EVERFIDSSILSG
-753 ISTVIII
+753 IHSVTII

-766 ALRAAVQ
+766 ALRAAVH
-773 QALKTNPAVKSY
+773 QALKTNPSVKSY
-785 RQGAYG
+785 RLGAYG

>member
-1 MNKYY
+1 MDTAY
-6 KKLELD
+6 KTTLELD
-12 KILELLAEQTYSDAC
+12 KVLNRAVQLCACQETKEMMQALEPAPTIEDERYDLTQTNAINALLIKNGSPRFGSVREVRRIVAHARKGGILSMGELL
-27 REKALKL
+27 
-34 KPSFDEEEIRTELKK
+34 EIAATLRNFSGLSQWYGLSEHEMLP
-49 TDDAFKLSAKFGTP
+49 TDDLFF
-63 RFRKIKD
+63 
-70 LSMSLRRCK
+70 
-79 SGSALSFRELLDVAD
+79 ALAPQPVLE
-94 ILRETNMLC
+94 
-103 DWFSQCESMESSLAE
+103 
-118 YFRELYPIKQLEQ
+118 KQ
-131 RISESI
+131 ISESI
-137 ISEEEMSDAAS
+137 ISPDEMADTAS
-148 AELSSIRK
+148 VTLHDLRRKIRQTEDSIRTK
-156 RIVRQGMNIR
+156 LDNIIR
-166 EQLDKLI
+166 N
-173 KSRST
+173 ST
-178 QKFLQEAIV
+178 TNKFLQDAV
-187 TMRDGRYVVPV
+187 VSLRNGRYVVPV
-198 RSEYKNEVAGLVHD
+198 RAEYRGEVGGVIHD
-212 TSATGQTFFI
+212 VSSTGATVFV
-222 EPMSV
+222 EPTAV
-227 VEANNEIR
+227 VEANARIMQLRAQEQEEIT
-235 VLKSREQAEI
+235 
-245 ERITLELSGQVGE
+245 RILTSFSTQVG
-258 NADSIANNFRI
+258 S
-269 AQILELYF
+269 LEPQFTYSYDAMLKIDLLL
-277 AKANL
+277 AKARLAVEQN
-282 GAKMR
+282 AFMP
-287 GAAAK
+287 A
-292 IVSEPRV
+292 VSDTV
-299 VLNQARHPLINPD
+299 HFKLNKARHPLID
-312 TVVPISVEIGG
+312 KKKVVPVDIELGSEYDTLV
-323 KYESLIITGPN
+323 ITGPN
-334 TGGKTVAIK
+334 TGGKTVSLK
-343 TVGLLT
+343 TAGLLNAMAQYGF
-349 LMTMCG
+349 L
-355 LMIPAGDGSEIGI
+355 IPAHESSIVCHFDE
-368 FGGIYVDIGDEQ
+368 YLVDIGDEQ

-624 ANPVVERRAED
+624 ANPVVERRAESYVL
-635 PEGRMNEPLGEREV
+635 PRPLKAGDTV
-649 LCVSQFTLLA
+649 MLA

-719 NMNRRGMELDIRG
+719 NMNRRGGMELDIRG

>member
-12 KILELLAEQTYSDAC
+12 KILELLAEQTSSDSC
-27 REKALKL
+27 RDKALKL
-34 KPSFDEEEIRTELKK
+34 SPSFDEAEIRRELQK
-49 TDDAFKLSAKFGTP
+49 TNDAFTLSAKFGTP
-63 RFRKIKD
+63 RFRRIKD
-70 LSMSLRRCK
+70 ISFSLRRCK

-103 DWFSQCESMESSLAE
+103 DWFGQCESMENSLSE
-118 YFRELYPIKQLEQ
+118 YFRELYPIKDLEQ

-148 AELSSIRK
+148 PELASIRK

-198 RSEYKNEVAGLVHD
+198 RSEYKNEVSGLVHD

-245 ERITLELSGQVGE
+245 ERITQELSARVGE
-258 NADSIANNFRI
+258 NADSIANNFRV

-287 GAAAK
+287 GVAAN
-292 IVSEPRV
+292 IVSEPRIS
-299 VLNQARHPLINPD
+299 LHQARHPLIDQNS
-312 TVVPISVEIGG
+312 VVPITVELGG
-323 KYESLIITGPN
+323 AYSSLMITGPN

-343 TVGLLT
+343 TIGLLT

-355 LMIPAGDGSEIGI
+355 LMIPAGDGSEVGI

-393 VNVVKILGMADD
+393 VNVVKILSLADD

-426 AVSVLTELK
+426 AVSILSTLREQG
-435 ERHAKVCATTHYQE
+435 AKVAATTHYQE
-449 VKMFALQT
+449 VKMYALQT

-495 GMPEEVIERAK
+495 GMPDYVIDRAK

-534 ESAAVSERNAKLTE
+534 ESAAVSERNAKMTE
-548 SELKQKLSELE
+548 SELKQKLSDLE

-573 LSIVEETRFRS
+573 MSIVEETRFRS

-601 ALRQGLSSMKG
+601 ALRQGLSAAKG
-612 KTNSTLNKMQDE
+612 KTNSALNRMQDD
-624 ANPVVERRAED
+624 ANPVVQRHIDSYVLPR
-635 PEGRMNEPLGEREV
+635 PLKAGDTV
-649 LCVSQFTLLA
+649 MLA
-659 DTKKEGVLMTVP
+659 DTRKEGVLMTVP
-671 NMSGVCYVQV
+671 NMSGTCYVQV

-695 VDNKKKQPTP
+695 VENKKKQQPH
-705 QKSVGGSVKKQVTS
+705 KSVGGSVKKQVTS
-719 NMNRRGMELDIRG
+719 NMNRRGGMELDIRG
-732 MMTDEGVL
+732 MMSDEGVL
-740 EMERFIDSAQLSG
+740 EVERFIDGAQLSG
-753 ISTVIII
+753 ISTVVII

-773 QALKTNPAVKSY
+773 QSLKTNPAVKSY

>member
-12 KILELLAEQTYSDAC
+12 KILELLAEQTYSDTC
-27 REKALKL
+27 REKALKI
-34 KPSFDEEEIRTELKK
+34 KPSFDEQEIRQELQK
-49 TDDAFKLSAKFGTP
+49 TNDAFNLSAKFGTP

-70 LSMSLRRCK
+70 ISMSLRRCK

-94 ILRETNMLC
+94 ILRETAMLC
-103 DWFSQCESMESSLAE
+103 DWFSQCEGMENSLSE

-148 AELSSIRK
+148 PELASIRK

-187 TMRDGRYVVPV
+187 TVRDGRYVVPV

-245 ERITLELSGQVGE
+245 ERITRELSEQVAGS
-258 NADSIANNFRI
+258 ADSIANNFRV
-269 AQILELYF
+269 AEILELYF

-287 GAAAK
+287 GVSAK

-299 VLNQARHPLINPD
+299 LLHQARHPLIDQNS
-312 TVVPISVEIGG
+312 VVPISVEIGG
-323 KYESLIITGPN
+323 ANQCLIITGPN
-334 TGGKTVAIK
+334 TGGKTVSIK

-355 LMIPAGDGSEIGI
+355 LMIPAGDGSEIGV

-393 VNVVKILGMADD
+393 VNVVKILSLADE

-426 AVSVLTELK
+426 AVSILTTLK
-435 ERHAKVCATTHYQE
+435 EQGARVAATTHYQE

-457 EGVENASCEFDVN
+457 DGVENASCEFDVN

-495 GMPEEVIERAK
+495 GMPDYVIDRAR
-506 ELVSTENKR
+506 ELVSTENQR

-534 ESAAVSERNAKLTE
+534 ESVAISERNAKLTE

-559 QQKEKELESARQRA
+559 QQKEKELETARQRA

-601 ALRQGLSSMKG
+601 ALRQGLNTAKSRA
-612 KTNSTLNKMQDE
+612 NSTLNKMQDE
-624 ANPVVERRAED
+624 ANPIMERRAENYVL
-635 PEGRMNEPLGEREV
+635 PRPLKAGDTV
-649 LCVSQFTLLA
+649 MLA

-671 NMSGVCYVQV
+671 NMSGTCYVQV
-681 GMMKIKTNQKNLRL
+681 GMMKVKTSQKNLRL
-695 VDNKKKQPTP
+695 IENKKKQQP
-705 QKSVGGSVKKQVTS
+705 QKTGGSVKKQVTS
-719 NMNRRGMELDIRG
+719 NMNRRGGMELDIRG
-732 MMTDEGVL
+732 MMTDEGVM
-740 EMERFIDSAQLSG
+740 EVERFIDGAQLSG
-753 ISTVIII
+753 ISQVVII

-773 QALKTNPAVKSY
+773 QSLKTNPAVKSY

>member
-12 KILELLAEQTYSDAC
+12 KILELLAEQTSSDSC
-27 REKALKL
+27 RDKALKL
-34 KPSFDEEEIRTELKK
+34 SPSFDEAEIRRELQK
-49 TDDAFKLSAKFGTP
+49 TNDAFTLSAKFGTP
-63 RFRKIKD
+63 RFRRIKD
-70 LSMSLRRCK
+70 ISFSLRRCK

-103 DWFSQCESMESSLAE
+103 DWFGQCESIENSLSE
-118 YFRELYPIKQLEQ
+118 YFRELYPIKDLEQ

-148 AELSSIRK
+148 PELASIRK

-198 RSEYKNEVAGLVHD
+198 RSEYKNEVSGLVHD

-245 ERITLELSGQVGE
+245 ERITQELSARVGE
-258 NADSIANNFRI
+258 NADSIANNFRV

-287 GAAAK
+287 GVAAN
-292 IVSEPRV
+292 IVSEPRIS
-299 VLNQARHPLINPD
+299 LHQARHPLIDQNS
-312 TVVPISVEIGG
+312 VVPITVELGG
-323 KYESLIITGPN
+323 AYSSLMITGPN

-343 TVGLLT
+343 TIGLLT

-355 LMIPAGDGSEIGI
+355 LMIPAGDGSEVGI

-393 VNVVKILGMADD
+393 VNVVKILSLADD

-426 AVSVLTELK
+426 AVSILSTLREQG
-435 ERHAKVCATTHYQE
+435 AKVAATTHYQE
-449 VKMFALQT
+449 VKMYALQT

-495 GMPEEVIERAK
+495 GMPDYVIDRAK

-534 ESAAVSERNAKLTE
+534 ESAAISERNAKMTE
-548 SELKQKLSELE
+548 SELKQKLSDLE

-573 LSIVEETRFRS
+573 MSIVEETRFRS

-601 ALRQGLSSMKG
+601 ALRQGLSAAKG
-612 KTNSTLNKMQDE
+612 KTNSALNRMQDD
-624 ANPVVERRAED
+624 ANPVVQRHIDSYVLPR
-635 PEGRMNEPLGEREV
+635 PLKAGDTV
-649 LCVSQFTLLA
+649 MLA
-659 DTKKEGVLMTVP
+659 DTRKEGVLMTVP
-671 NMSGVCYVQV
+671 NMSGTCYVQV

-695 VDNKKKQPTP
+695 VENKKKQQP

-719 NMNRRGMELDIRG
+719 NMNRRGGMELDIRG
-732 MMTDEGVL
+732 MMSDEGVL
-740 EMERFIDSAQLSG
+740 EVERFIDGAQLSG
-753 ISTVIII
+753 ISTVVII

-773 QALKTNPAVKSY
+773 QSLKTNPAVKSY